1 MTIDISLEKSDPFQK
16 ILLPG
21 FWLLYTVFVIY
32 GSLVPLAYQ
41 PMPFHRALMRFVDI
55 PYLNIDMY
63 AREDWI
69 ANMVLYV
76 PMAYF
81 GCMVWMRGI
90 SSRIVLS
97 LWVVIIC
104 GSVAVSVEFF
114 QLYFPGRTVS
124 LNDLIAEALGVL
136 IGTGVFLLF
145 GSKLIEIWRNFW
157 SEGKNAVRAGI
168 VLYAL
173 IYFLYVLFP
182 FDFLV
187 SLKEINAKLE
197 SGGYSLW
204 RIKTGMP
211 STVSALK
218 LMAEIVLVMPLGA
231 LLAVFG
237 GWRFKTAGVIIIGA
251 AVGLGI
257 ECIQFFLVSGTSQG
271 ISILLKAFGFTLGY
285 WMADKINTKTL
296 PVLIGLLRRNGF
308 VNLLWFLFIIGLIAS
323 NWVHRGPL
331 ISISEALN
339 RLENISFLPFYYHY
353 YTSESKA
360 LFSVVGYLVMY
371 LPVGVL
377 TCLRGVSYF
386 EYIDKTLISRAFVL
400 AGALA
405 ACFEFGKLF
414 LSHARPDVTNL
425 IIGPLGAVMGCIMVY
440 WVQKVWSLE
449 IRRALYKI
457 G

>member
-1 MTIDISLEKSDPFQK
+1 MTIDISLEKYDPFQK
-16 ILLPG
+16 FFLPG

-32 GSLVPLAYQ
+32 GSLVPLTYE
-41 PMPFHRALMRFVDI
+41 PMPFDRALMRFADI

-63 AREDWI
+63 GREDWI

-104 GSVAVSVEFF
+104 GSVAISVEFA
-114 QLYFPGRTVS
+114 QLYFRRTVS
-124 LNDLIAEALGVL
+124 LNDLIAEVLGTL
-136 IGTGVFLLF
+136 IGVGVFLLF
-145 GSKLIEIWRNFW
+145 GRKMIELWRFFW
-157 SEGKNAVRAGI
+157 SEGKNAVRAGL
-168 VLYAL
+168 VLYTL
-173 IYFLYVLFP
+173 IFFMYTLFP
-182 FDFLV
+182 FDFLI
-187 SLKEINAKLE
+187 SLEELYNKLE
-197 SGGYSLW
+197 LGGYSLW
-204 RIKTGMP
+204 MIKTRMH
-211 STVSALK
+211 STVFAFK
-218 LMAEIVLVMPLGA
+218 LMAEIAMVMPLGS

-237 GWRFKTAGVIIIGA
+237 RWRFKTSGVIIIGA
-251 AVGLGI
+251 ALGLGI
-257 ECIQFFLVSGTSQG
+257 ECIQFFLVSGMSQG
-271 ISILLKAFGFTLGY
+271 ISILLKAVGFALGY
-285 WMADKINTKTL
+285 WMTDKINTKNL
-296 PVLIGLLRRNGF
+296 PLLIGFMRRNGF
-308 VNLLWFLFIIGLIAS
+308 VTLWWVLFLIGLIAA

-339 RLENISFLPFYYHY
+339 RLENISFLPFFYHY
-353 YTSESKA
+353 RMSESRA
-360 LFSVVGYLVMY
+360 LLSAVGYFVMY
-371 LPVGVL
+371 FPVGVL
-377 TCLRGVSYF
+377 ICLRGVSYF
-386 EYIDKTLISRAFVL
+386 EYIDKIFISRAFVL
-400 AGALA
+400 AGGLA

-425 IIGPLGAVMGCIMVY
+425 IIGPLGAVMGCIVVY